1 MMVGLYKSF
10 MKKKIL
16 IISTGRADFF
26 LLKYLNLFLK
36 KKFNSQIYLIGDS
49 SNLNYNKKCALLN
62 YKKKNYKEL
71 IENIRLS
78 LKYSENKIRSFNPNA
93 ILVLGD
99 RYELI
104 GPVFAAFFKKIK
116 IFHLHG
122 GEISKGSLD
131 NNIRNFIESFSTYHF
146 VAHNNAK
153 MNLIKKNINKKNI
166 HIVGSVGLDL
176 VSNYKFSSKEYLEK
190 KYKISFNKFT
200 ILLSFHPVTFLNDYG
215 KLEFD
220 NLISYLCELNNV
232 DILYTK
238 SNSDTYSNYFNNKIK
253 SLVKRKNFFYFNSL
267 GEDYFSFVNYS
278 DLIIGNSSSNIIEI
292 PQFNKHVIN
301 YGTRQ
306 KGRYCSKSV
315 IHIEKDIHK
324 YNIFKLLKNKN
335 KYHANPYCSKNTCKK
350 IINIIEKNI

>member
-1 MMVGLYKSF
+1 MVGHYKLS

-36 KKFNSQIYLIGDS
+36 KKFNSLIYLIGDS
-49 SNLNYNKKCALLN
+49 SNLNYKKKCALLN
-62 YKKKNYKEL
+62 YKKNNYKEL
-71 IENIRLS
+71 IQNIRLS
-78 LKYSENKIRSFNPNA
+78 LKYSENKIRSFNPSA

-104 GPVFAAFFKKIK
+104 GPIFAAFFKKIK

-131 NNIRNFIESFSTYHF
+131 NNIRYFIESFSTYHL
-146 VAHNNAK
+146 VAHKNAK

-166 HIVGSVGLDL
+166 YIVGSVGLDL
-176 VSNYKFSSKEYLEK
+176 VNNYKFSSKEYLKK

-200 ILLSFHPVTFLNDYG
+200 ILLSFHPVTSLNDYG

-220 NLISYLCELNNV
+220 NLISYLSELNNMN
-232 DILYTK
+232 IIYTK

-253 SLVKRKNFFYFNSL
+253 SLVKKKENFFYFNSL
-267 GEDYFSFVNYS
+267 GDDYFSFVNNS

-292 PQFNKHVIN
+292 PQLNKHVIN
-301 YGTRQ
+301 YGMRQ

-335 KYHANPYCSKNTCKK
+335 KYQTNPYYSKNTCKK
-350 IINIIEKNI
+350 IINAIEKNT